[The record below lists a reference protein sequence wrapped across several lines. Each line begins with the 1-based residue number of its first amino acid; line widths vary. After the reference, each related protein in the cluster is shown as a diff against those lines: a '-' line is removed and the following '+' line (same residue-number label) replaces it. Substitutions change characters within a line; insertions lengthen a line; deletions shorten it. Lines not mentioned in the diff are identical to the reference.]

1 MSGPRDDNVYIEHML
16 ESIRRIETNVSG
28 GQESFLAS
36 HTLQDAVLRNLQ
48 TLAEASQRL
57 SDTLK
62 QTQPLIPWREI
73 AAFRN
78 VLVHNYLGIDLDTVW
93 MVIQRDIP
101 SLKQALVSM
110 HDHQTSQNEDI
121 CNDTQ

>member
-1 MSGPRDDNVYIEHML
+1 MSESLDDNVYIEHML
-16 ESIRRIETNVSG
+16 ESIRRIEANVSR

-57 SDTLK
+57 SEPLK
-62 QTQPLIPWREI
+62 QTQPQIPWREI

-78 VLVHNYLGIDLDTVW
+78 VLVHNYLGIDLGTVW
-93 MVIQRDIP
+93 TVVQRDIP
-101 SLKQALVSM
+101 SLKQALIAMQAPQISQEDDVS
-110 HDHQTSQNEDI
+110 D
-121 CNDTQ
+121 DTP

>member
-1 MSGPRDDNVYIEHML
+1 MSGSRDDNVYIEH
-16 ESIRRIETNVSG
+16 I
-28 GQESFLAS
+28 
-36 HTLQDAVLRNLQ
+36 
-48 TLAEASQRL
+48 LAEASQRL

-78 VLVHNYLGIDLDTVW
+78 VLVHNYLGIDLDTEW

-110 HDHQTSQNEDI
+110 PDHQTSQDEGI
-121 CNDTQ
+121 CDDTQ

>member
-1 MSGPRDDNVYIEHML
+1 MSGSRDDNVYIEHML

-78 VLVHNYLGIDLDTVW
+78 VLVHNYLGIDLDAVW

-110 HDHQTSQNEDI
+110 PDHQTSQDEDI
-121 CNDTQ
+121 CDDTH

>member
-1 MSGPRDDNVYIEHML
+1 MSGSRDDNVYIEHML

-101 SLKQALVSM
+101 SLKQALVFM
-110 HDHQTSQNEDI
+110 HDYQTSQEEDI
-121 CNDTQ
+121 CDDTQ

>member
-1 MSGPRDDNVYIEHML
+1 MSGSRDDNVYIEHML

-36 HTLQDAVLRNLQ
+36 HTLRDAVLRNLQ

-121 CNDTQ
+121 CDDTQ